1 MRCGSNGAR
10 FTCADVNDGKSVSVT
25 NTPYRYVLSIPAAMT
40 SNELDGALDVNTQW
54 LLAPPSTRRLLNM
67 AKLG

>member
-40 SNELDGALDVNTQW
+40 SNELDDSLDLNTQW